1 MKRKKTSVTSICKTI
16 PAFGSCHI
24 VAPLAHLLWISLTPK
39 QLEAINNPLCYI
51 TDQIN
56 VTEVELSVP
65 FIFFFLAV
73 YYF

>member
-1 MKRKKTSVTSICKTI
+1 MSMASSL
-16 PAFGSCHI
+16 FGDTT
-24 VAPLAHLLWISLTPK
+24 VHLLWISLTPK